1 MRLIDAD
8 ALCKA
13 LLERWDTADKNAEK
27 VISEVISDVVTPIIA
42 SMPTILVDNYAMGY
56 QDGVRTV
63 LKEVKDGKYEQS
75 QETTPV
81 WPKQG
86 EWKAYD
92 TKGFLG
98 LPDCE
103 YECSVCKIRSETATN
118 FCPECG
124 AYMRYGKYRSPS
136 EPLPIK
142 AKHETQ
148 MYGVFYVNTGEFKPM
163 TKEEWEKYIEETRGE
178 KP

>member
-1 MRLIDAD
+1 
-8 ALCKA
+8 
-13 LLERWDTADKNAEK
+13 
-27 VISEVISDVVTPIIA
+27 
-42 SMPTILVDNYAMGY
+42 MPTILVDNYAMGY

-75 QETTPV
+75 QEKTPV

-86 EWKAYD
+86 EWVRVGAD
-92 TKGFLG
+92 IW
-98 LPDCE
+98 
-103 YECSVCKIRSETATN
+103 ECSQCNQCVQTRDIDCYK
-118 FCPECG
+118 FCHRCG

>member
-1 MRLIDAD
+1 
-8 ALCKA
+8 
-13 LLERWDTADKNAEK
+13 
-27 VISEVISDVVTPIIA
+27 
-42 SMPTILVDNYAMGY
+42 MPTILVDNYAMGY

-75 QETTPV
+75 QETTQV

-86 EWKAYD
+86 EWISQDEFSAFYK
-92 TKGFLG
+92 
-98 LPDCE
+98 
-103 YECSVCKIRSETATN
+103 CSSCGIMIDNDFPIWRN
-118 FCPECG
+118 FCPNCG

-142 AKHETQ
+142 EKPKPP